1 MKTLEVIKPIMEI
14 ILWKWFLDQ
23 AQDNLKI
30 INKIVIRLQ
39 RKKFKKFPKIKTKR
53 KTKI

>member
-1 MKTLEVIKPIMEI
+1 MVI

-23 AQDNLKI
+23 DLDNLKI
-30 INKIVIRLQ
+30 ISKIVIRSP
-39 RKKFKKFPKIKTKR
+39 RKKFKKFHKIKTKY